1 MKLVLVRPKGAEKL
15 DLTGH
20 LNTNY
25 GARCAALNKLGSV
38 QRRAVILIV
47 GGMCTSPTDMLYIHA
62 NLLLFHLLVVK
73 VSCQSL
79 V

>member
-1 MKLVLVRPKGAEKL
+1 MCRLYMSVVPQMLYEADVSW
-15 DLTGH
+15 DQH
-20 LNTNY
+20 Y
-25 GARCAALNKLGSV
+25 GAGRAALNKLGSV
-38 QRRAVILIV
+38 QRRAAILIV